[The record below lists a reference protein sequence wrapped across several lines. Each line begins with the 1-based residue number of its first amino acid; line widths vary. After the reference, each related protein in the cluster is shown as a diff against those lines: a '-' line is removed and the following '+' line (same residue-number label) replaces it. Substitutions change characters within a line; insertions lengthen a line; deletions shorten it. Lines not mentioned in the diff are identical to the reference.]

1 MSRCRIPS
9 LTLIAS
15 VCCFI
20 MMAQSADA
28 QPSAQGPMRL
38 IVPIAPGSVTDIA
51 ARLMAKH
58 LSDRLGQTVVVINRA
73 GGNTIPAAIECAKS
87 PPDGTTLCIVN
98 PDTLSYN
105 PFTTPNLPYDPEKS
119 FLPVT
124 NMYFVIESLL
134 ARGTLPVNSIDE
146 LRALAMS
153 KPEALSFGTLGPR
166 STTDTFRQWLG
177 QFWKTSF
184 VAVPYKG
191 GSEII
196 NALLSDA
203 IDIARI
209 GVGNIAG
216 QLNDNRIK
224 VLALRS
230 SKRNELLPHIPTMDE
245 VGFSSFPG
253 GRPWWGVVVPAGT
266 PPDIVQR
273 LNKEIVAI
281 FQLPDVS
288 DFMKKQFLD
297 VHVGSPAEFAE
308 FLKKDR
314 ANAEYMVKTYQ
325 MAR

>member
-1 MSRCRIPS
+1 MSGLVSGYVRIVA
-9 LTLIAS
+9 LALVIATGAGHAN
-15 VCCFI
+15 
-20 MMAQSADA
+20 AQM
-28 QPSAQGPMRL
+28 QGTIRL

-73 GGNTIPAAIECAKS
+73 GGNTIPAAVECAKS

-105 PFTTPNLPYDPEKS
+105 PFTTPNLPYDPQKD
-119 FLPVT
+119 FRPVT
-124 NMYFVIESLL
+124 NMYFVIEGLL
-134 ARGTLPVNSIDE
+134 ARGSLPANSMAE
-146 LRALAMS
+146 LQKLAAS
-153 KPEALSFGTLGPR
+153 KPDGLTFGTLGPR

-196 NALLSDA
+196 NGLLSGS

-216 QLNDNRIK
+216 QLNEGKVK
-224 VLALRS
+224 VLTLRS
-230 SKRNELLPHIPTMDE
+230 AKRNELLPNVPTMDE
-245 VGFSSFPG
+245 AGLESFRG
-253 GRPWWGVVVPAGT
+253 GRPWWGVVVPAAT
-266 PPDIVQR
+266 PDAVVQK
-273 LNKEIVAI
+273 LNAEIVAI
-281 FQLPDVS
+281 FRQPDVA

-297 VHVGSPAEFAE
+297 VDVGSPADFAA

-314 ANAEYMVKTYQ
+314 DSAEYMVKTYQ

>member
-1 MSRCRIPS
+1 MRRFKLSALAIV
-9 LTLIAS
+9 AS
-15 VCCFI
+15 VCCL
-20 MMAQSADA
+20 ALTARTADA
-28 QPSAQGPMRL
+28 QSSAQGPIRL
-38 IVPIAPGSVTDIA
+38 IVPIAPGSVTDVA

-73 GGNTIPAAIECAKS
+73 GGNTIPAAAECAKS

-119 FLPVT
+119 FVPVT

-134 ARGTLPVNSIDE
+134 ARGSLPVNSIDE
-146 LRALAMS
+146 LRKLAES
-153 KPEALSFGTLGPR
+153 KPDGLSFGTLGPR
-166 STTDTFRQWLG
+166 STTDTFRQWLA

-184 VAVPYKG
+184 VPVPYKG

-196 NALLSDA
+196 NALLSGS

-216 QLNDNRIK
+216 QLNDNKIK

-230 SKRNELLPHIPTMDE
+230 SKRNELLPNIPTMDE

-253 GRPWWGVVVPAGT
+253 GRPWWGIVVPAGT
-266 PPDIVQR
+266 PPETVQK
-273 LNKEIVAI
+273 LNKEIVAV
-281 FQLPDVS
+281 FEMPDVK

-297 VHVGSPAEFAE
+297 VDVSSPAAFAE

-325 MAR
+325 MAK